1 MKSKANI
8 TLKSSSVINTAN
20 DDTLVSVLQT
30 LPVGVI
36 IYTLKNILFANDSA
50 FCYLNFDKK
59 LSKKIQTL
67 SIFDF
72 LLPEFHQIVKDNF
85 TLLLKGKSPKNLI
98 FKLKNNNQQEFNIE
112 VKSTIVLFKGEKAV
126 QATFIEISDRIT
138 KLSELERTQE
148 ILHSIS
154 KSVKEII
161 YEFSF
166 IPTPHISFISD
177 SVFDMLGRKPS
188 EIYKNP
194 QIFLDQIH
202 EDDKEKYV
210 LTLENYL
217 KITNNTV
224 NNKEVFRFFHK
235 NGKEITL
242 EVSVKPKYNNNKII
256 SFIGVIRDITKE
268 KNYQLE
274 LEQKWNNYKNLLDAS
289 PIGIFIHNQGSCV
302 YANKKAAQI
311 LEYTTPK
318 KLIGLYLVS
327 FIAPELRDIGIERI
341 KKAAL
346 GETLTEL
353 EYEIITAKNKR
364 INVELRTVPIIYNG
378 VKCVQTIITN
388 ISAEKKLAKEKLRA
402 EIAEETNKNL
412 KKEIEYRQ
420 KIQSELVTQT
430 TKYEAIFNNT
440 SHLIWTINRD
450 LKITSFNKNYANYIK
465 SIFNYDL
472 KTGQHIKSIRR
483 NKKDDTRLAFWVEKY
498 NYFFK
503 NKKDNKVEFFEIK
516 NTNSKGKTYYRE
528 IFLHPIRGTNGTITE
543 IAIIGQDTTERRLSE
558 QKIIEQSAKLEAIF
572 ESGTQLIWTVDKNY
586 MFTSFNK
593 NFSDAMYRVY
603 GIRPALDKKIYK
615 PKKTKVGKEYHSW
628 WIKKYDEAFKKQ
640 TSIEFSTEQLDSN
653 GNKLYRQIFIHPI
666 FKNGM
671 VEEISCISNDIT
683 ELRYLQDQ
691 SINQAAKLKSIFE
704 SSSHLIWTID
714 KDFKTT
720 SFNTNFSKQFE
731 QNNGIKPELNIQLHT
746 LLPKS
751 KQNAYKLYWYS
762 NYKKVFEGHSIK
774 LEKHQISPSG
784 NIIYNEIYL
793 NPVRNAN
800 NEIVEIACLAH
811 DITENKLFEQKIIDQ
826 SAKLKAIFESGDH
839 LIWTVNKKLELTSYN
854 KNYLNLV
861 KNSFSKKNL
870 EDNQIISVLNTIQ
883 NKEKKKFWIEKYK
896 HVLKG
901 NPNVFIHKSTIDNKD
916 VYREIYLYPILL
928 NNEVVE
934 VSVIA
939 QNITERIENETKILE
954 QSAKLKAIFESG
966 EQLMWTITKDFKFT
980 SLNQNYANAIF
991 ELYGF
996 YPEIG
1001 KSIREIGKQKTVPFE
1016 SLWDQKYEAAFN
1028 GKQVDLT
1035 TERVTLKGKKVFR
1048 QYYLYPIKNI
1058 NNEVVEVSGIGF
1070 DITENKINEERITQS
1085 LKEKDVLLKEVHH
1098 RVKNNMQVISSIL
1111 NLQSSYVKDTYALN
1125 LLKECQ
1131 NRIKSMA
1138 FIHES
1143 LYQTKNFESVN
1154 FSEYVTTLSKNLVH
1168 TYSINTK
1175 KIKLILTLDKLFLS
1189 LDASIPCGLII
1200 NEIISN
1206 SLKYAFPDNR
1216 DGIIFVN
1223 LRVVINKVSIE
1234 VGDNGIGIPATVD
1247 VKNTQTLGL
1256 QLVDTLVEQIN
1267 GTITL
1272 TRNKGT
1278 IFSIEFNI

>member
-1 MKSKANI
+1 MKNKI
-8 TLKSSSVINTAN
+8 TKTLKPSLNTSN
-20 DDTLVSVLQT
+20 DDALVNVLQT

-36 IYTLKNILFANDSA
+36 IYTLNNILFANNSA
-50 FCYLNFDKK
+50 FNYLKFDKK
-59 LSKKIQTL
+59 LNSKIETL
-67 SIFDF
+67 SVFDF
-72 LLPEFHQIVKDNF
+72 LLPEYHKTVKSNVA
-85 TLLLKGKSPKNLI
+85 LLLKGKTPNNLI
-98 FKLKNNNQQEFNIE
+98 FKLKNKKGELYHIE
-112 VKSTIVLFKGEKAV
+112 VKSSVVVFKGQKAI
-126 QATFIEISDRIT
+126 QATFIEINDRINRFN
-138 KLSELERTQE
+138 ELEKTKE
-148 ILHSIS
+148 ILNSIS
-154 KSVKEII
+154 TSVKDII
-161 YEFSF
+161 YEFYF
-166 IPTPHISFISD
+166 FPQPHINYISD
-177 SVFDMLGRKPS
+177 SVYDILGRKPK
-188 EIYKNP
+188 EIYDNP
-194 QIFLDQIH
+194 NIFFNQIH
-202 EDDKEKYV
+202 EEDKEKHV
-210 LTLENYL
+210 SSLTKYL
-217 KITNNTV
+217 KASDNTKKT
-224 NNKEVFRFFHK
+224 KEIFRFFHK
-235 NGKEITL
+235 NGKQLLL
-242 EVSVKPKYNNNKII
+242 EVTAKPKYVNKKIVSI
-256 SFIGVIRDITKE
+256 IGVIRDITQE

-274 LEQKWNNYKNLLDAS
+274 LEQKWNNYKNLLDSS
-289 PIGIFIHNQGSCV
+289 PIGIFIHEGFCL
-302 YANKKAAQI
+302 YANKTAANI
-311 LEYTTPK
+311 LEISNPKTLVGKYLIDYIIPEQRQRSIDRMQRAMKGEELSDLIYT
-318 KLIGLYLVS
+318 I
-327 FIAPELRDIGIERI
+327 R
-341 KKAAL
+341 
-346 GETLTEL
+346 
-353 EYEIITAKNKR
+353 TAKGH
-364 INVELRTVPIIYNG
+364 IVDVELKTVPFIYNG
-378 VKCVQTIITN
+378 KKVVQTIISN
-388 ISAEKKLAKEKLRA
+388 VSAEKKLSKEKLRA
-402 EIAEETNKNL
+402 ELAEETNKNL

-440 SHLIWTINRD
+440 SHLIWTVSRD
-450 LKITSFNKNYANYIK
+450 LKITSFNKNYFNYIK
-465 SIFNYDL
+465 SIFNHEL
-472 KTGQHIKSIRR
+472 KAGQHINQVRR
-483 NKKDDTRLAFWVEKY
+483 NKKDELRLAFWIDKY
-498 NYFFK
+498 NDFFN

-516 NTNSKGKTYYRE
+516 NTNSKGKTYFRE
-528 IFLHPIRGTNGTITE
+528 IYLHPIRNNEGKISE

-558 QKIIEQSAKLEAIF
+558 QKILEQSAKLEAIF
-572 ESGTQLIWTVDKNY
+572 ESGKQLIWTIDRNY
-586 MFTSFNK
+586 FFTSFNK
-593 NFSDAMYRVY
+593 NFSDGMFSLYKV
-603 GIRPALDKKIYK
+603 RPTLEKKIYN
-615 PKKTKVGKEYHSW
+615 PHKTKTGKTYHNW
-628 WIKKYDEAFKKQ
+628 WIEKYNEVFQ
-640 TSIEFSTEQLDSN
+640 TGNSIEFTTEQLDT
-653 GNKLYRQIFIHPI
+653 NKKKYYRQIILNPI
-666 FKNGM
+666 IKDNK

-683 ELRYLQDQ
+683 ELRHLQNQ

-731 QNNGIKPELNIQLHT
+731 QNNGTKPQLNIQLHT

-751 KQNAYKLYWYS
+751 KQNAYKVYWYS
-762 NYKKVFEGHSIK
+762 NYKKVFEGNSVK
-774 LEKHQISPSG
+774 LEKHQINAAG
-784 NIIYNEIYL
+784 KIIYNEIYL

-854 KNYLNLV
+854 KNYLNLI
-861 KNSFSKKNL
+861 KNNASKKNL
-870 EDNQIISVLNTIQ
+870 EENSTVYVLDTIQ
-883 NKEKKKFWIEKYK
+883 NKEKKKFWLEKYK
-896 HVLKG
+896 QVLKG
-901 NPNVFIHKSTIDNKD
+901 KPNVFIHKSTVNNKD

-996 YPEIG
+996 YPQIG
-1001 KSIREIGKQKTVPFE
+1001 KSIREIGKQKTAPFE

-1070 DITENKINEERITQS
+1070 DITENKINEEKITQS

-1175 KIKLILTLDKLFLS
+1175 KVKLILTLDNLFLS

-1223 LRVVINKVSIE
+1223 LRVVKNKVSIE
-1234 VGDNGIGIPATVD
+1234 VGDNGIGIPDSVD

-1267 GTITL
+1267 GTIKL